1 MSKINL
7 FNGELEINED
17 TNPNLFPLAENQ
29 PERLEKHLVGLA
41 KQSYYTDNP
50 TQEQINNVANI
61 LEHDLGFE

>member
-1 MSKINL
+1 MKPISL
-7 FNGELEINED
+7 FNDSLEINED

-61 LEHDLGFE
+61 LEYDLGFE